1 VPHRTCRF
9 HFEGKILSTLRRL
22 LQPLDGLAGS
32 AASLLLVLNPDSS
45 IEIVIYPKAGQPDAR
60 LRELETL
67 EASFIFYDPF
77 ERPDYEFLKWA
88 NVGRDTMEMLMGD
101 AFSADD
107 FDGQVGFYGPVGDS
121 MAYPKTWG
129 VMF

>member
-1 VPHRTCRF
+1 
-9 HFEGKILSTLRRL
+9 
-22 LQPLDGLAGS
+22 
-32 AASLLLVLNPDSS
+32 
-45 IEIVIYPKAGQPDAR
+45 
-60 LRELETL
+60 
-67 EASFIFYDPF
+67 
-77 ERPDYEFLKWA
+77 
-88 NVGRDTMEMLMGD
+88 MGD